1 MQAKGAYKLKTIH
14 RRTTHSPYKEQYVS
28 THTLAVLTGVLHA
41 KGKVLGYSQVERLT
55 KNYGTGERR
64 HSDGP
69 VDGIQVGFKHEPR
82 SVASL
87 AASRSLAIRAVNLAL
102 NPQLV
107 EPAHTNQEGTG
118 VDIVPLN
125 ADTDVTLPY
134 GICTCTCMDAHY
146 TPCALLSRTRARDY
160 ASYNRVCVC
169 VCVRADRCRGAHLTV
184 MLAPCP
190 TCLDTSPTRW
200 QAG

>member
-1 MQAKGAYKLKTIH
+1 M
-14 RRTTHSPYKEQYVS
+14 
-28 THTLAVLTGVLHA
+28 
-41 KGKVLGYSQVERLT
+41 LGYSQVDRLT

-64 HSDGP
+64 HGDGP
-69 VDGIQVGFKHEPR
+69 VDGIQVGLKHEPR

-87 AASRSLAIRAVNLAL
+87 AASRSLAIRAMNLAL

-146 TPCALLSRTRARDY
+146 TLCALLSRTSVRDY

-169 VCVRADRCRGAHLTV
+169 VCVCVCACRSLQGCSLDGHVGSLPNLLGHFPHKMAGGVTCGVASMHEAHG
-184 MLAPCP
+184 
-190 TCLDTSPTRW
+190 DFTSGVLWSTFNLYKRGW
-200 QAG
+200 G